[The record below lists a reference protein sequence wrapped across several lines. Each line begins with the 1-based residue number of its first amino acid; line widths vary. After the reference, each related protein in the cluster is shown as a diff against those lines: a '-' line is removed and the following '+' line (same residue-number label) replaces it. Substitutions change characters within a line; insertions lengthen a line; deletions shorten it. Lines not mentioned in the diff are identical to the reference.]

1 MKETEFLNID
11 LDISSE
17 EDISELVIEIGK
29 NTCVLNNSSEEGVFE
44 ATFETGGQEPNQII
58 NEFVSII
65 NELSP
70 KAKAQW
76 EDCKSREFN
85 IGYDGGE
92 SPNVFVSALSG
103 SSIKGISEING
114 EVVITI
120 YGCKK

>member
-17 EDISELVIEIGK
+17 EDISELIIEIGN
-29 NTCVLNNSSEEGVFE
+29 NTCVLNNSCEEGIFV
-44 ATFETGGQEPNQII
+44 ATFETGYQEPNQII

-70 KAKAQW
+70 KAKNQW
-76 EDCKSREFN
+76 EGCKAREFN

-92 SPNVFVSALSG
+92 IPSVFVSALSG
-103 SSIKGISEING
+103 NSIKGISEING

-120 YGCKK
+120 YGCKT